1 MLTLRRNQVKRAW
14 ISSVNRLNMKKETKK
29 KIILTTFT
37 VSGVGAFVWFVLR
50 HMEKKLE
57 DYKSKYY
64 TYADMMRSS
73 TAERLGLRNYTDDK
87 ATLLN
92 MKALFRDV
100 LDPLCDKLGKRV
112 TISSGFRTKE
122 LNEAIS
128 GSSATSQHMKGEA
141 ADLDMGSKEANK
153 VVYDTIKALGNYDQ
167 LINESDLDWVHVSWK
182 RLGLNRHQEL
192 KL

>member
-1 MLTLRRNQVKRAW
+1 MKR
-14 ISSVNRLNMKKETKK
+14 ETKK
-29 KIILTTFT
+29 KIILTTLT
-37 VSGVGAFVWFVLR
+37 VSGVGAFVWFVLK

-57 DYKSKYY
+57 DYKSKYF
-64 TYADMMRSS
+64 TYADMFRSS
-73 TAERLGLRNYTDDK
+73 TAERLGLKNYTEDK

-128 GSSATSQHMKGEA
+128 GSSKTSQHMKGEA
-141 ADLDMGSKEANK
+141 ADIDMGSKSANK
-153 VVYDTIKALGNYDQ
+153 IVYDTIKELGNYDQ
-167 LINESDLDWVHVSWK
+167 LIDESDLDWVHVSWK
-182 RLGLNRHQEL
+182 RLGFNRHQEL

>member
-1 MLTLRRNQVKRAW
+1 MKR
-14 ISSVNRLNMKKETKK
+14 ETKK
-29 KIILTTFT
+29 KIVLTTLT

-57 DYKSKYY
+57 NYKSKYY

-73 TAERLGLRNYTDDK
+73 TAERLGIRNYTDDK

-112 TISSGFRTKE
+112 TITSGFRTKE
-122 LNEAIS
+122 LNQAIS

-141 ADLDMGSKEANK
+141 ADIDMGSKSANK
-153 VVYDTIKALGNYDQ
+153 IVYDTIKKLGNYDQ
-167 LINESDLDWVHVSWK
+167 LIDESNLDWVHVSWK
-182 RLGLNRHQEL
+182 RMGINRHQEL

>member
-1 MLTLRRNQVKRAW
+1 MKR
-14 ISSVNRLNMKKETKK
+14 ETKK
-29 KIILTTFT
+29 KIILTTLT
-37 VSGVGAFVWFVLR
+37 VSGVVTFVWFVLR
-50 HMEKKLE
+50 HMEKKL
-57 DYKSKYY
+57 DNYKSKYY

-112 TISSGFRTKE
+112 TISSGFRTNE

-128 GSSATSQHMKGEA
+128 GSSKTSQHMKGEA